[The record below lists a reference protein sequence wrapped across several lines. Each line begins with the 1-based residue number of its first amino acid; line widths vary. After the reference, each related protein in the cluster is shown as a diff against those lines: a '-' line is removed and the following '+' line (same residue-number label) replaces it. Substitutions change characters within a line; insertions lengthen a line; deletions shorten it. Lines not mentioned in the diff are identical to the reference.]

1 MNKNTTP
8 MDTPT
13 GREAVPAA
21 PHRLHGADRSGLGR
35 KGWAETP
42 DDLTGRPDDSNVP
55 RDWFEPP
62 ALDREDPERGS

>member
-21 PHRLHGADRSGLGR
+21 PHRLHGADRSGLGS